1 MGHKAQT
8 QTSKNNS
15 FNQTKKV
22 MKKLEAIL
30 KGCSFIDKLF
40 SLREKEIRRKL
51 EAAKDECEETKVN
64 WQISY
69 EEAMQELGEK
79 EVDYGKII
87 NNMITAKE
95 GIMIAEAT
103 LKVIKEI
110 EKDLNEEVELT
121 EEEKK

>member
-1 MGHKAQT
+1 
-8 QTSKNNS
+8 
-15 FNQTKKV
+15 

-40 SLREKEIRRKL
+40 SIREKEIRRKL
-51 EAAKDECEETKVN
+51 EAAKDECEEAKVT

-69 EEAMQELGEK
+69 EEAMKKLGEK

-87 NNMITAKE
+87 NDMITAKE
-95 GIMIAEAT
+95 GIMSAEAT
-103 LKVIKEI
+103 LKAIKEI

>member
-1 MGHKAQT
+1 
-8 QTSKNNS
+8 
-15 FNQTKKV
+15 

-79 EVDYGKII
+79 EVNYGKII